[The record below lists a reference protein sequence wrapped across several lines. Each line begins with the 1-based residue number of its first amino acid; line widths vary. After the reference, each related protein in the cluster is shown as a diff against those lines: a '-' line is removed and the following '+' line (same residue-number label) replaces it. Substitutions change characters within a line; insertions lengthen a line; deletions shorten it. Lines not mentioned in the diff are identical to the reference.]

1 MSAEGQNARWMSY
14 DEMADVMRLTR
25 DSAKVLA
32 RRKRWP
38 RRPGN
43 DGRTRI
49 GVPEEEIAARS
60 NPANDLGNNP
70 ENEPANDLGN
80 DPERNR
86 PVLAQELL
94 ELRVLNAR
102 LEERVEG
109 LNRLLEEAHCRRDA
123 LQAERA
129 ALRQELDQEC
139 AAAAQER
146 AAMQEAVATQVKAL
160 TELVEALRRDRQA
173 AKPRFWWPWRRTA

>member
-1 MSAEGQNARWMSY
+1 MSTEGQNARWMSY

-60 NPANDLGNNP
+60 NP
-70 ENEPANDLGN
+70 EN
-80 DPERNR
+80 DPENDPESDPESDR

-102 LEERVEG
+102 LEERIEG

-129 ALRQELDQEC
+129 ALRQEVDHERT
-139 AAAAQER
+139 AAAQER

-160 TELVEALRRDRQA
+160 TDLVEALRRDRQA

>member
-1 MSAEGQNARWMSY
+1 MSTEGQNARWMSY
-14 DEMADVMRLTR
+14 DEMADVMHLTR

-60 NPANDLGNNP
+60 NPENDP
-70 ENEPANDLGN
+70 ENDPANDLGN
-80 DPERNR
+80 DPESDR
-86 PVLAQELL
+86 PVLVQELL
-94 ELRVLNAR
+94 ELHVLNAR

-109 LNRLLEEAHCRRDA
+109 LNQLLEEAHCQRDA

-129 ALRQELDQEC
+129 ALRQELNHERT
-139 AAAAQER
+139 AAAQER

-160 TELVEALRRDRQA
+160 TDLVEALRRDRQA

>member
-1 MSAEGQNARWMSY
+1 MSTEGQNARWMSY

-60 NPANDLGNNP
+60 NPEND
-70 ENEPANDLGN
+70 PANDLGN
-80 DPERNR
+80 DPESDR

-129 ALRQELDQEC
+129 ALRQELDHERT
-139 AAAAQER
+139 AAAQER
-146 AAMQEAVATQVKAL
+146 AAMQEAVATQGKAL
-160 TELVEALRRDRQA
+160 TDLVEALRRDRQA